1 MNEDR
6 KTAAIWQEEEAL
18 RRFRLITPLLQEDL
32 DEAKK
37 LQLRERIATE
47 NGISTRT
54 LYRYEKAW
62 KEGEFQGLKPCD
74 RKKHR
79 RQDLPKNFEELL
91 EQAIQLKREVPKRS
105 VTQIIAILEL
115 EHRVAPGVLKR
126 STLERHLYQAGYGR
140 KQLQMYCDARESSS
154 KRFCKPHRMMLVQ
167 ADIKYG
173 PRLPIGK
180 DGAYVQTYLSSVLD
194 DHSRYLLASR
204 FYDNQEEAIVEDT
217 FHQAI
222 DRYGRFDSCYVDN
235 GSQYVAK
242 QLQISL
248 ARLGIT
254 ARFAPLR
261 SGKSK
266 GKVERFHQVVDAFL
280 REVKLQKIK
289 TLEEL
294 NHYWEIYS
302 EEYYH
307 KLPHSGIREYYESL
321 GAPIPPEGISPLQEW
336 NRDQRPLTYL
346 DRDVVA
352 EAFLHHEKRR
362 VDKGACISFR
372 GRRYETR
379 PSLIGFEVE
388 ISYDPAAP
396 EELTVRYKGIE
407 PFTARP
413 VRIGEFCDKSP
424 TLPAS
429 MQAQEASSSR
439 LLDALAK
446 QHEESRQR
454 NADAI
459 SYADLMKGV
468 GGNV

>member
-6 KTAAIWQEEEAL
+6 KTARIWQEEEAL
-18 RRFRLITPLLQEDL
+18 RRFRLISPLLQEDL

-37 LQLRERIATE
+37 LQLRERIAE
-47 NGISTRT
+47 ASGISTRT
-54 LYRYEKAW
+54 IYRYEKAW
-62 KEGEFQGLKPCD
+62 REDEFQGLKPRD
-74 RKKHR
+74 REKHR
-79 RQDLPKNFEELL
+79 RQDLPENFEELL

-105 VTQIIAILEL
+105 VAQIISILEL

-140 KQLQMYCDARESSS
+140 RHLQMYSDARESSS
-154 KRFCKPHRMMLVQ
+154 KRFCKPHRMMLIQ

-173 PRLPIGK
+173 PKLPIGK
-180 DGAYVQTYLSSVLD
+180 NGAYVQTYLSSAID
-194 DHSRYLLASR
+194 DHSRYLLYSR
-204 FYDNQEEAIVEDT
+204 FYDNQEETIVADT

-222 DRYGRFDSCYVDN
+222 DRYGHFDACYIDN

-254 ARFAPLR
+254 ARFAPVR

-266 GKVERFHQVVDAFL
+266 GKVERFHQVVDAFM
-280 REVKLQKIK
+280 REAKLQKVK
-289 TLEEL
+289 TLEVL
-294 NHYWEIYS
+294 NRYWEIYL

-307 KLPHSGIREYYESL
+307 KLPHGGIREYYESL
-321 GAPIPPEGISPLQEW
+321 GVPVPPEGISPLQEW
-336 NRDQRPLTYL
+336 NRDSRPLTYL

-379 PSLIGFEVE
+379 PSLIGFDVE
-388 ISYDPAAP
+388 ISYDPASP
-396 EELTVRYKGIE
+396 EILTVRYQGIE

-413 VRIGEFCDKSP
+413 VRIGEFCDK
-424 TLPAS
+424 TQALPVS
-429 MQAQEASSSR
+429 MQLRDAASSR
-439 LLDALAK
+439 LLDALEK
-446 QHEESRQR
+446 KHGESGQR

-468 GGNV
+468 GSNV

>member
-1 MNEDR
+1 MNEGR
-6 KTAAIWQEEEAL
+6 KTARVWQEEEAL
-18 RRFRLITPLLQEDL
+18 RRFRLISPLLEEDL
-32 DEAKK
+32 DEAGR
-37 LQLRERIATE
+37 LQLRKRIVEAS
-47 NGISTRT
+47 GISTRT
-54 LYRYEKAW
+54 IYRYEKAW
-62 KEGEFQGLKPCD
+62 REGGFQELKPRD
-74 RKKHR
+74 REKHR
-79 RQDLPKNFEELL
+79 KQELPENFEELL
-91 EQAIQLKREVPKRS
+91 QQAIQLKREVPKRS
-105 VTQIIAILEL
+105 VAQIISILEL

-140 KQLQMYCDARESSS
+140 RQLKMYCEARESSAR
-154 KRFCKPHRMMLVQ
+154 RFCKPHRMMLVQ

-180 DGAYVQTYLSSVLD
+180 NGACVQTYLSSVID
-194 DHSRYLLASR
+194 DHSRYLLTSR
-204 FYDNQEEAIVEDT
+204 FYDNQEETIVADT

-222 DRYGRFDSCYVDN
+222 DRYGRFDACYVDN

-266 GKVERFHQVVDAFL
+266 GKVERFHQVADAFL
-280 REVKLQKIK
+280 REVRLQKVK

-294 NHYWEIYS
+294 NRYWEIYL

-307 KLPHSGIREYYESL
+307 RLPHDGIREYYESL
-321 GAPIPPEGISPLQEW
+321 GVPIPPEGISPLQEW
-336 NRDQRPLTYL
+336 NRDSRALTYL

-362 VDKGACISFR
+362 VDRGACISFR

-396 EELTVRYKGIE
+396 EELTVRYQGIE
-407 PFTARP
+407 PFIAKP
-413 VRIGEFCDKSP
+413 VKIGEFCDKTP
-424 TLPAS
+424 ALPIS
-429 MQAQEASSSR
+429 MQVQDAASSR
-439 LLDALAK
+439 LLDALK
-446 QHEESRQR
+446 KKHEESRQR

-468 GGNV
+468 DDNV